1 MNASNAAPLRQTASE
16 GGCDHLLFYAV
27 EIWADDMSAPEQL
40 LAQASSVVLARA
52 IFTAAMDEHPG
63 RRIVLRHGERV
74 VDKT

>member
-1 MNASNAAPLRQTASE
+1 MKPSNATPLRPTASE
-16 GGCDHLLFYAV
+16 RGDDLLVYAV

-40 LAQASSVVLARA
+40 LAQASSAVLARA

-74 VDKT
+74 IDKT